1 MFFPLITEKFVIH
14 LRMGF
19 GVSFSGRNLGYEVY
33 KKEMGEEM
41 FKKKI
46 EEFEKVHLEFTFRQT
61 CITRL

>member
-1 MFFPLITEKFVIH
+1 MS
-14 LRMGF
+14 F

-61 CITRL
+61 CITRS